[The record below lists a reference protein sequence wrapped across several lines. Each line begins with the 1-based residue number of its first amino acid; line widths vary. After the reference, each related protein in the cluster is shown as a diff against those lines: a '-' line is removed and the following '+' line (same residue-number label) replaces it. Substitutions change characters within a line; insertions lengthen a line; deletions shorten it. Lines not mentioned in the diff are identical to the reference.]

1 MPMYSPSAIDEL
13 VYRKINEIFP
23 AERVL
28 CNLGWVSLKNP
39 GIKHRPEYL
48 NAFNFATDIDE
59 IDYISQ
65 FIRDANIDTV
75 RGFYRQTNGMR
86 LLCDT
91 FWVPGV
97 LFHRPDFTG
106 HDFNCVGLDFSNHG
120 GFALPEHSPEEGFL
134 IGGSHRQKD
143 GSTFNLHDI
152 LTKSGEIVGGFF
164 DESPEVT
171 DRFSTIPEW
180 LFARIE
186 VAAIELQREISLL

>member
-1 MPMYSPSAIDEL
+1 MPMYSPSDIDKL
-13 VYRKINEIFP
+13 VHRKINEVFP

-28 CNLGWVSLKNP
+28 CNIGWVSLKNP

-48 NAFNFATDIDE
+48 NAFNFATEIDE

-65 FIRDANIDTV
+65 FIRDANVDTV
-75 RGFYRQTNGMR
+75 RDFYRQTNGMR

-91 FWVPGV
+91 FFVPGV
-97 LFHRPDFTG
+97 LFHRDNFGG
-106 HDFNCVGLDFSNHG
+106 HDFFCVALDFSNHG
-120 GFALPEHSPEEGFL
+120 GFALPKRSPENGFL

-143 GSTFNLHDI
+143 GKTVNLHDI

-164 DESPEVT
+164 DESPEVI

-180 LFARIE
+180 LSARIE
-186 VAAIELQREISLL
+186 TAAHELRLQISQL